1 VADHRHLIGQCAAIP
16 LLRFSVRD
24 NACLLAVLHQRA
36 VEDNYAMLRECAEC
50 TFERTSRK
58 VCQAPTPSGIGKERH
73 MA

>member
-1 VADHRHLIGQCAAIP
+1 VQPFRCSVLVSVTMPAWALAA
-16 LLRFSVRD
+16 
-24 NACLLAVLHQRA
+24 LHQRV
-36 VEDNYAMLRECAEC
+36 VEDTYAMLRECAEC